1 MTTRWICVEDFAMS
15 KSGKISCRGS
25 FGLRDFRCCS
35 IKSLPLPQV
44 ILSLFLVTF
53 MTSTCV
59 AQPAAAINRFWGL
72 KQGDKIVYTVAGSRR
87 TDITVD
93 GHPSVTQETSESL
106 LIQLTARDFE
116 RNGDAIFRVDVQQI
130 DRKPEPS
137 GAARINIREIFL
149 RVQPDGKVGTVNP
162 EIREVLVA
170 TLADGNPET
179 INILK
184 KCLTD
189 EAIASWFSM
198 PFWSR
203 GPAEDPE
210 KQDAWERT
218 HETSLGTLGTLQMD
232 LRFMRGKIENN
243 VSKVAISGESRFRPL
258 VLPDADTATF
268 PFFSNV
274 SVEIDEISGT
284 GILPQTATDEEN
296 PSQLHFGFESVDWT
310 LKLHGEARLI
320 NATPSKSNDAP
331 PSGDDDSG
339 GAKTDAAAGQVTFR
353 QTQHHVWKFQSFES
367 ASRRMFENNRIP
379 LPVR

>member
-1 MTTRWICVEDFAMS
+1 MS
-15 KSGKISCRGS
+15 KSGELFSRGR
-25 FGLRDFRCCS
+25 FRLRNILCWS
-35 IKSLPLPQV
+35 INFLPLPQV
-44 ILSLFLVTF
+44 ILSLLLLTF
-53 MTSTCV
+53 MSSICV
-59 AQPAAAINRFWGL
+59 AQPAPAVPRFRGL
-72 KQGDKIVYTVAGSRR
+72 KQGDKIVFTVAGSRR

-93 GHPSVTQETSESL
+93 EQASVTQETSESL
-106 LIQLTARDFE
+106 LIQFTARDFE
-116 RNGDAIFRVDVQQI
+116 RNGDVIFRVDVQQI

-137 GAARINIREIFL
+137 GAARINVREIFL
-149 RVQPDGKVGTVNP
+149 RVQPDGKVGTLNP
-162 EIREVLVA
+162 EIREILVA

-189 EAIASWFSM
+189 EAIASWFSV

-210 KQDAWERT
+210 KQDAWERI

-243 VSKVAISGESRFRPL
+243 MSKVAITGESRFRPL

-296 PSQLHFGFESVDWT
+296 PSQPHFGFESVDWT

-320 NATPSKSNDAP
+320 NASSSKSNDAP

-339 GAKTDAAAGQVTFR
+339 GAKTDAAVGKVTFQ
-353 QTQHHVWKFQSFES
+353 QTQHHVWKLQSFES